1 MKIILFIIP
10 FLLILVANWNPKTD
24 LNGKGLDSTLS
35 PSDRTKEFPLR
46 HEILVQKENRASTE
60 PSLSDPV
67 INTKKIRPKEVV
79 AYAKTLIGIPYR
91 FGSADPSI
99 GFDCSGFITYL
110 FNHFGIQVPRSSI
123 DFTGVG
129 KAVPLSESRY
139 GDLILFTGTDQTKS
153 YVGHMGLIIK
163 NENGNL
169 EFIHST
175 SGKAYGVTITAFNDY
190 YRNRYVKT
198 IRIFPNKRW

>member
-1 MKIILFIIP
+1 MKIIIFIIP
-10 FLLILVANWNPKTD
+10 FLLILLANWSPKTH
-24 LNGKGLDSTLS
+24 LNGKGLDSSFPAAGRLKELPKRGEGLEQTGGG
-35 PSDRTKEFPLR
+35 PRTE
-46 HEILVQKENRASTE
+46 ASL
-60 PSLSDPV
+60 PNQV
-67 INTKKIRPKEVV
+67 IDTKKIRPKEVV
-79 AYAKTLIGIPYR
+79 AYAKTLIGIPYMY
-91 FGSADPSI
+91 GSTDPTR

-129 KAVPLSESRY
+129 KAVPLEESRY
-139 GDLILFTGTDQTKS
+139 GDLILFTGTDETKN
-153 YVGHMGLIIK
+153 YVGHMGLIVK
-163 NENGNL
+163 NENGEV

-190 YRNRYVKT
+190 YRNRYIKT

>member
-1 MKIILFIIP
+1 M
-10 FLLILVANWNPKTD
+10 LLANSSPKNN
-24 LNGKGLDSTLS
+24 LNGQDVDSSFSSPGLHKGL
-35 PSDRTKEFPLR
+35 PKKG
-46 HEILVQKENRASTE
+46 EILVQTEDRTRAD
-60 PSLSDPV
+60 PSFPDQ
-67 INTKKIRPKEVV
+67 IIDTKKIRPREVV
-79 AYAKTLIGIPYR
+79 AYAKTLIGIRYR
-91 FGSADPSI
+91 YGSTDPLK

-123 DFTGVG
+123 DFTSVG

-139 GDLILFTGTDQTKS
+139 GDLILFTGTDETKS
-153 YVGHMGLIIK
+153 YVGHMGLIVK

-175 SGKAYGVTITAFNDY
+175 SGKAYGVTITSFNDY

-198 IRIFPNKRW
+198 VRIFPNKRW